1 MGVKAGTSPG
11 GIVPRQ
17 SQTRLPAPVPSHNR
31 SGHGAP
37 APLNI
42 RAMKVTVDPILC
54 EANAVCVRLV
64 PQLFS
69 IHEDDDG
76 EDVLA
81 IANDGEVPA
90 ELAGGVRDAVNSC
103 PKMALTLED

>member
-1 MGVKAGTSPG
+1 
-11 GIVPRQ
+11 
-17 SQTRLPAPVPSHNR
+17 
-31 SGHGAP
+31 
-37 APLNI
+37 
-42 RAMKVTVDPILC
+42 MKVTVDPVLC

-81 IANDGEVPA
+81 IADDGEVPA
-90 ELAGGVRDAVNSC
+90 ERADGVREAVTRC
-103 PKMALTLED
+103 PKMALSLDE